1 MKRSNIILTIA
12 GGLLAIAGLGFVLL
26 GKQSGAGLIP
36 AFLAAGVGWGLFG
49 HNLGQLLAAKA
60 ARTNPEQARQIAIEQ
75 QDERNVA
82 LSNLAKA
89 KAYDAIIYIF
99 SALMLVFALGQVAV
113 WAVLALVAACLAV
126 VCLYA
131 YYLNKFQ
138 KEM

>member
-12 GGLLAIAGLGFVLL
+12 GGLLAIAGFGFVLP
-26 GKQSGAGLIP
+26 GKQSGTGLIP

-60 ARTNPEQARQIAIEQ
+60 DPEGARRIAIEH

-82 LSNLAKA
+82 LSNRAKA
-89 KAYDAIIYIF
+89 KAYDAMVYIF

-113 WAVLALVAACLAV
+113 WVVLALTAACLSV
-126 VCLYA
+126 VILYA